1 MTNSTAKLN
10 HPAMNAVTEQE
21 PVAWNQGLHANDSAR
36 LGIGRVLCIGG
47 QVAKEVNQ
55 QLGEAQ
61 YQTGHL
67 DLSSDIEELIC
78 KATSFVPDLVYLALD
93 GELQAA
99 LDVLEAFSKDHRTK
113 DIPLLSLL
121 PAQANS
127 SLIQEAYS
135 RTACDFFRLDHTR
148 VELLARTHLLV
159 RLAHSSSSN
168 ASEGQ
173 VSNPLAANQ
182 PAAGRVDLRDEST
195 NLFSVSYFFHRLPTE
210 VSRARRYKRALSL
223 IALRCPAAVD
233 NDEVSERLSKT
244 LQKHLR
250 DSDIPARLEPDLFVC
265 LLPEIT
271 SDKLA
276 GLEQRL
282 ARDFER
288 ASLDIKIGHAGLD
301 GEDAGCSPQDLVERA
316 RAGTQ
321 SL

>member
-1 MTNSTAKLN
+1 MSNSVAKQN
-10 HPAMNAVTEQE
+10 QPEF
-21 PVAWNQGLHANDSAR
+21 VATLPHGQSATLADGTGL
-36 LGIGRVLCIGG
+36 GRVLCIGG
-47 QVAKEVNQ
+47 KVAKEVES
-55 QLGEAQ
+55 QLGDAQ
-61 YQTGHL
+61 YQAGHL
-67 DLSSDIEELIC
+67 DLSSDIEEMIC
-78 KATSFVPDLVYLALD
+78 KASSFDPDLVYLSLD
-93 GELQAA
+93 GDMQAC
-99 LDVLEAFSKDHRTK
+99 LDVLEAFASDHRTK

-121 PAQANS
+121 PANASS

-135 RTACDFFRLDHTR
+135 RTACDFFRLGHTR

-159 RLAHSSSSN
+159 RLAKNHGEY
-168 ASEGQ
+168 SEGSESQ
-173 VSNPLAANQ
+173 PSFAANQ
-182 PAAGRVDLRDEST
+182 PAAGRVDLRDDAT

-223 IALRCPAAVD
+223 LALRCPEAVD
-233 NDEVSERLSKT
+233 NDEVSARLSTT

-265 LLPEIT
+265 LLPEIS

-288 ASLDIKIGHAGLD
+288 ASLEITIGHAGLD

-316 RAGTQ
+316 RASS
-321 SL
+321 SLAPASV